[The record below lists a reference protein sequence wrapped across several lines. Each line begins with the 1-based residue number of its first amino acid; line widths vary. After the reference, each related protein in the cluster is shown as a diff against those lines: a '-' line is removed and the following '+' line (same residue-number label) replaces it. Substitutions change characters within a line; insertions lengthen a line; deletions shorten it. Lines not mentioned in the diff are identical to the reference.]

1 LIASCWF
8 LAISSGILLF
18 LRTYCKVWRSRG
30 LWFDDHLL
38 LASWV
43 ALAIAVSVNTYIVSL
58 GFGSHIETISD
69 ENLKKISLSTIM
81 VAAFGIMST
90 TLSKSSF
97 AITLYRISMDQWM
110 KYLLIF
116 IMVTINISMNLV
128 WIFGL
133 VKCSPF
139 AKVLDGKVEGT
150 CWDKNKLVKF
160 QLFAAYY
167 SAALD
172 FVLALLPWQIL
183 MGMSLRRRERL
194 GVTVAMS
201 LGAIAGATAIVKAV
215 MVVNI
220 TSKDFTYDRV
230 DLTIWTL
237 AEPAVS
243 IMAISIPVL
252 YVSTKPLLP
261 THLTRP
267 DACCTANSSPATRA
281 TFETSPRQPAPRA
294 SPVEPLIRQPTSE
307 NRNDTTATESTARI
321 QSSSCP
327 LRDGKS
333 RKRHSRIH
341 RARVAPARHR
351 YPTAL

>member
-1 LIASCWF
+1 MAEDRGPRLIASCWF

-160 QLFAAYY
+160 QLFAACT
-167 SAALD
+167 SRH
-172 FVLALLPWQIL
+172 P
-183 MGMSLRRRERL
+183 RL
-194 GVTVAMS
+194 V
-201 LGAIAGATAIVKAV
+201 
-215 MVVNI
+215 
-220 TSKDFTYDRV
+220 
-230 DLTIWTL
+230 
-237 AEPAVS
+237 P
-243 IMAISIPVL
+243 IPP
-252 YVSTKPLLP
+252 S
-261 THLTRP
+261 
-267 DACCTANSSPATRA
+267 
-281 TFETSPRQPAPRA
+281 
-294 SPVEPLIRQPTSE
+294 
-307 NRNDTTATESTARI
+307 
-321 QSSSCP
+321 
-327 LRDGKS
+327 
-333 RKRHSRIH
+333 
-341 RARVAPARHR
+341 
-351 YPTAL
+351 